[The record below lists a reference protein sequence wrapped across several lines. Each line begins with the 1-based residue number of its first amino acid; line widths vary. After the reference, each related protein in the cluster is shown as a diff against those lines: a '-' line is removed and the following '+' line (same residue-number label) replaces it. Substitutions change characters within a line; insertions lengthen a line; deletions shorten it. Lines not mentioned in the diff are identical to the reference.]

1 MGYYGVDSIYVLGVA
16 AAVVVVEEGQIVVE
30 EGGDRTLK
38 VEKEVVLQGRVDYHY
53 LADEGDRDCG
63 LDGEKLAVPI
73 VDRVTVRFVA
83 VEAVGIVVVA
93 VVVVVGF
100 EAMLVAYDSGVGA
113 GKAAGLE
120 MAIEGSE
127 VPEHRLLGTSEGGHL
142 EEGVQRPGV
151 ECR

>member
-16 AAVVVVEEGQIVVE
+16 AAAVVVVGEGLIVVE

-38 VEKEVVLQGRVDYHY
+38 VEKEVVLQGRVYYHY
-53 LADEGDRDCG
+53 LVDEGDRDCG

-73 VDRVTVRFVA
+73 VDKVTVRFVA
-83 VEAVGIVVVA
+83 VEAVGIVVVVVA

-100 EAMLVAYDSGVGA
+100 EAMLEAYDSGVGA

-120 MAIEGSE
+120 MPIEGLE
-127 VPEHRLLGTSEGGHL
+127 VPEHRLLGTS
-142 EEGVQRPGV
+142 
-151 ECR
+151 